1 MSSNIAIEFKCKN
14 CGGKLDV
21 TPETLV
27 AICSY
32 CGTPN
37 WFVESSEEI
46 MIVPSV
52 SRDEILKSFLTRV
65 SEDFDLKRIANKI
78 QIVEVA
84 GFYIPFYFFSI
95 KVEGFYEG
103 WKTERVVESRGRSV
117 QTRTRRR
124 KVSERFSSILKVPIL
139 GRRSAEDFSL
149 NELAS
154 YYKYSNPK
162 AVPISDFKNFR
173 DLKMTFLRS
182 EIGVDEASM
191 IARDDAGDIM
201 RSKISSKVDELTKFV
216 CSTKILEKS
225 PIILLPYWYV
235 IYSYGDSIYR
245 VAYAGW
251 DKHMLLAQE
260 PVMIY
265 HRLQYFAGVLSG
277 CLISAFGFTS
287 LFSWGVD
294 PIFSILGLIAGCIVS
309 WFFGKKLV
317 SDVRIE
323 GVKL

>member
-1 MSSNIAIEFKCKN
+1 
-14 CGGKLDV
+14 
-21 TPETLV
+21 
-27 AICSY
+27 
-32 CGTPN
+32 
-37 WFVESSEEI
+37 
-46 MIVPSV
+46 
-52 SRDEILKSFLTRV
+52 
-65 SEDFDLKRIANKI
+65 
-78 QIVEVA
+78 
-84 GFYIPFYFFSI
+84 
-95 KVEGFYEG
+95 
-103 WKTERVVESRGRSV
+103 
-117 QTRTRRR
+117 
-124 KVSERFSSILKVPIL
+124 
-139 GRRSAEDFSL
+139 
-149 NELAS
+149 
-154 YYKYSNPK
+154 
-162 AVPISDFKNFR
+162 
-173 DLKMTFLRS
+173 
-182 EIGVDEASM
+182 EASM